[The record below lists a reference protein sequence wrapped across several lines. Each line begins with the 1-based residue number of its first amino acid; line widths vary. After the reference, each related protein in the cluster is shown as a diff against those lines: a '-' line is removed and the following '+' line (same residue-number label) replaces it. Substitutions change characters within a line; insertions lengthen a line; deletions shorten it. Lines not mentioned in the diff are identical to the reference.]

1 LYFLSQKEPTTM
13 SGRYPKSSRTGK
25 SPTGLT
31 TASLRRVKRRGR
43 PRRIEQQAL
52 TQAREVQLPL
62 DIETLV
68 ELSRQSLSSFAV
80 EVGLKV
86 AQCLL
91 EDEVRQRCGQRHERL
106 ADRRQTRFGHQRGF
120 ITIAGQKVP
129 VAKPRVRY
137 TDDRGEAELER
148 YALLQSPEALP
159 QAALAHLV
167 NGVSTR
173 RYERVVQLARA
184 GFGVKKSSVSRGFV
198 RASAQEVEQFAQR
211 RFDNERFAVIFIDA
225 QPYAGEMLVT
235 ALGITTAG
243 EKRLLGLRQGA
254 TENAT
259 VVTSLLEELR
269 ERGVRTDV
277 PTLFVLDGAKA
288 LHAAVI
294 RVWGKFAV
302 IQRCQVHKR
311 RNVAAH
317 LPEKHHEELGR
328 RLNAAY
334 HETSA
339 NQALTL
345 LRAAVKWLRRMSPA
359 AAASLEEGL
368 EETLTVVRLGVPEL
382 LRKTLSTTNPIE
394 SAFSVA
400 ESVTRRVKRWRD
412 GDMRQRWCVAGL
424 LDAEGRFN
432 RVKGH
437 KHLPQLLTAL
447 DRLVTPPTLD
457 AQRKHA

>member
-1 LYFLSQKEPTTM
+1 M
-13 SGRYPKSSRTGK
+13 SGRYPKSSRVRKSQTG
-25 SPTGLT
+25 
-31 TASLRRVKRRGR
+31 RGGSGHR
-43 PRRIEQQAL
+43 TRKIERQAHA
-52 TQAREVQLPL
+52 QARELQLPL
-62 DIETLV
+62 DV
-68 ELSRQSLSSFAV
+68 EALLDLTREALSSFAV
-80 EVGLKV
+80 EMGLKV

-91 EDEVRQRCGQRHERL
+91 EDEVTQRCGARHERL
-106 ADRRQTRFGHQRGF
+106 PARQETRFGHQPGF
-120 ITIAGQKVP
+120 ITIAGQKVSI
-129 VAKPRVRY
+129 AKPRVRS
-137 TDDRGEAELER
+137 TSGRGEADLER
-148 YALLQSPEALP
+148 YRLLQSPDALP
-159 QAALAHLV
+159 QAALDHLV

-173 RYERVVQLARA
+173 RYERVVQLARQ

-198 RASAQEVEQFAQR
+198 RASAAEVERLAER
-211 RFDNERFAVIFIDA
+211 RFEEERFAAIFVDA
-225 QPYAGEMLVT
+225 QPYAGEMMVV
-235 ALGITTAG
+235 ALGITISG
-243 EKRLLGLRQGA
+243 EKCLLGLRQGA

-311 RNVAAH
+311 RNVEAH
-317 LPEKHHEELGR
+317 LSEEHHEELGQ
-328 RLNAAY
+328 RLSAAY
-334 HETSA
+334 HETNA
-339 NQALTL
+339 TQALTL
-345 LRAAVKWLRRMSPA
+345 LRATVKWLRRISPA

-382 LRKTLSTTNPIE
+382 LRKTLATTNPIE

-412 GDMRQRWCVAGL
+412 GDMRERWCVAGL
-424 LDAEGRFN
+424 VDAERRFN

-447 DRLVTPPTLD
+447 DRLVVPPTLD

>member
-1 LYFLSQKEPTTM
+1 M
-13 SGRYPKSSRTGK
+13 SGRYPKSSRVRKSQTGHGG
-25 SPTGLT
+25 PG
-31 TASLRRVKRRGR
+31 RRARK
-43 PRRIEQQAL
+43 IERQAHA
-52 TQAREVQLPL
+52 QAREVQLPL
-62 DIETLV
+62 DIEALV
-68 ELSRQSLSSFAV
+68 EMTRQSLSSFAV
-80 EVGLKV
+80 EVGLRV

-91 EDEVRQRCGQRHERL
+91 EDEVTQRCGARHERL
-106 ADRRQTRFGHQRGF
+106 PDRQETRFGHQPGY
-120 ITIAGQKVP
+120 ITIAGQKVSL
-129 VAKPRVRY
+129 AKPRVRS
-137 TDDRGEAELER
+137 TSGRGEADLER
-148 YALLQSPEALP
+148 YRLLQSPDALP
-159 QAALAHLV
+159 QAALDLLV

-173 RYERVVQLARA
+173 RYEQVVQLARA

-198 RASAQEVEQFAQR
+198 RASAAEVERLAAR
-211 RFDNERFAVIFIDA
+211 RFEEERFAAIFVDA
-225 QPYAGEMLVT
+225 QPYAGEMLVV

-259 VVTSLLEELR
+259 VVTCLLEGLR

-311 RNVAAH
+311 RNVEAH
-317 LPEKHHEELGR
+317 LSDQHHEELAE
-328 RLNAAY
+328 RLSAAY
-334 HETSA
+334 HETNA
-339 NQALTL
+339 TQALTL
-345 LRAAVKWLRRMSPA
+345 LRATVKWLRRISPA

-382 LRKTLSTTNPIE
+382 LRKTLATTNPIE

-412 GDMRQRWCVAGL
+412 GDMRERWCVAGL
-424 LDAEGRFN
+424 LDAERRFN

-437 KHLPQLLTAL
+437 KYLPQLFAAL
-447 DRLVTPPTLD
+447 DRLVASPTLD
-457 AQRKHA
+457 VKRKQA

>member
-1 LYFLSQKEPTTM
+1 M
-13 SGRYPKSSRTGK
+13 SRKYPKRSVVGK
-25 SPTGLT
+25 SSQG
-31 TASLRRVKRRGR
+31 RRGR
-43 PRRIEQQAL
+43 PRRIAEQAVA
-52 TQAREVQLPL
+52 QAREVELPL
-62 DIETLV
+62 DV
-68 ELSRQSLSSFAV
+68 ESLLELTREALSSFAV
-80 EVGLKV
+80 EMGLKV

-91 EDEVRQRCGQRHERL
+91 ADEVSQRCGERHERL
-106 ADRRQTRFGHQRGF
+106 ADRNATRFGQQRGF
-120 ITIAGQKVP
+120 ITIAGQKVSID
-129 VAKPRVRY
+129 KPRVRY
-137 TDDRGEAELER
+137 TDGRGEAELER
-148 YALLQSPEALP
+148 YQLLQSPEAMP
-159 QAALAHLV
+159 QAALDHLV

-173 RYERVVQLARA
+173 RYERVVQMARA

-198 RASAQEVEQFAQR
+198 RATAAQVAQLAER
-211 RFDNERFAVIFIDA
+211 RFDDERFAVIFIDA
-225 QPYAGEMLVT
+225 QPYAGAMMVA
-235 ALGITTAG
+235 ALGITAAG

-269 ERGVRTDV
+269 ERGVKTDE

-317 LPEKHHEELGR
+317 LPEKHHEELAS
-328 RLNAAY
+328 RLHAAY
-334 HETSA
+334 QEKNAT
-339 NQALTL
+339 QARTL
-345 LRAAVKWLRRMSPA
+345 LLATVKWLRTISPA

-368 EETLTVVRLGVPEL
+368 DETLTVARLGVPEL
-382 LRKTLSTTNPIE
+382 LRKTLATTNPIE

-424 LDAEGRFN
+424 LDAERRFN
-432 RVKGH
+432 RIKGH
-437 KHLPQLLTAL
+437 KHMPQLISAL
-447 DRLVTPPTLD
+447 DRLTQTTSLD
-457 AQRKHA
+457 AARKHA

>member
-1 LYFLSQKEPTTM
+1 M
-13 SGRYPKSSRTGK
+13 SRSYRKSSRVRK
-25 SPTGLT
+25 SQ
-31 TASLRRVKRRGR
+31 SGR
-43 PRRIEQQAL
+43 SQPRRKVRQIERQAVA
-52 TQAREVQLPL
+52 QAREVQLPL
-62 DIETLV
+62 DV
-68 ELSRQSLSSFAV
+68 EALLDLTREALSSFAV
-80 EVGLKV
+80 EMGLKV

-91 EDEVRQRCGQRHERL
+91 EDEVTQRCGERH
-106 ADRRQTRFGHQRGF
+106 ARQPGRQETRFGHQPGY
-120 ITIAGQKVP
+120 ITIAGQKVSL
-129 VAKPRVRY
+129 AKPRVRS
-137 TDDRGEAELER
+137 TRGRGEAELER
-148 YALLQSPEALP
+148 YTLLQSPDAMP
-159 QAALAHLV
+159 QAALGHLV

-173 RYERVVQLARA
+173 RYEQVVQLARQ

-198 RASAQEVEQFAQR
+198 RASAAEVERLAER
-211 RFDNERFAVIFIDA
+211 RFDDERFAVIFIDA
-225 QPYAGEMLVT
+225 QPYAGEMMVV

-243 EKRLLGLRQGA
+243 EKRLLGVRQGA

-288 LHAAVI
+288 LSAAVV

-311 RNVAAH
+311 RNVEAH
-317 LPEKHHEELGR
+317 LPEEHHEELAE
-328 RLNAAY
+328 RLSAAY
-334 HETSA
+334 YETNA
-339 NQALTL
+339 TQALAL
-345 LRAAVKWLRRMSPA
+345 LRATVKWLRRISPA

-382 LRKTLSTTNPIE
+382 LRKTLATTNPIE

-412 GDMRQRWCVAGL
+412 GDMRERWCVAGL
-424 LDAEGRFN
+424 VDAESRFN

-437 KHLPQLLTAL
+437 KHLPQFLAAL
-447 DRLVTPPTLD
+447 DRLVAEPTLD
-457 AQRKHA
+457 AKRKQA

>member
-1 LYFLSQKEPTTM
+1 M
-13 SGRYPKSSRTGK
+13 SGRYPKSSRVRKSQTGRGG
-25 SPTGLT
+25 PG
-31 TASLRRVKRRGR
+31 RRTRK
-43 PRRIEQQAL
+43 IERQAHA
-52 TQAREVQLPL
+52 QAREVQLPL
-62 DIETLV
+62 DVAALV
-68 ELSRQSLSSFAV
+68 EMTREALSSFAV
-80 EVGLKV
+80 EMGLKV

-91 EDEVRQRCGQRHERL
+91 EDEVTQRCGQRHERQPG
-106 ADRRQTRFGHQRGF
+106 RQETRFGHQAGF
-120 ITIAGQKVP
+120 ITIAGQKVSL
-129 VAKPRVRY
+129 AKPRVRS
-137 TDDRGEAELER
+137 THGRGEADLER
-148 YALLQSPEALP
+148 YRLLQSPDAMP
-159 QAALAHLV
+159 QAALEHLV

-173 RYERVVQLARA
+173 RYEQVVQLARA

-198 RASAQEVEQFAQR
+198 RASAAEVERLAAR
-211 RFDNERFAVIFIDA
+211 RFEDERFAVIFVDA
-225 QPYAGEMLVT
+225 QPYAGEMMVV

-259 VVTSLLEELR
+259 VVTSLLEDLR

-288 LHAAVI
+288 LRAAVI

-302 IQRCQVHKR
+302 IQRCQIHKR
-311 RNVAAH
+311 RNVEAH
-317 LPEKHHEELGR
+317 LPDKHHEELGQ

-334 HETSA
+334 HET
-339 NQALTL
+339 NQTQALTL
-345 LRAAVKWLRRMSPA
+345 LRATVKWLRRIHPA
-359 AAASLEEGL
+359 AAGSLEEGL

-412 GDMRQRWCVAGL
+412 GDMRERWCVAGL
-424 LDAEGRFN
+424 VDAESRFN

-437 KHLPQLLTAL
+437 KHMPQLLTAL
-447 DRLVTPPTLD
+447 ERLAAPQTLD
-457 AQRKHA
+457 AKRKLA